1 MNLYSTIKGSAVLM
15 TLCLAA
21 NAQASDSRSLDDV
34 KTLQVTGVGAIEI
47 MPDQFVISGAVIKQE
62 PDLVEAMNSM
72 ANVVNQ
78 VQSSLPKING
88 LQTSDFNFATV
99 TTTGVKDPACLLFN
113 AEADRTNATL
123 REKEKRVRKKVCEDA
138 TQQASVTFTYT
149 GAPVEKAGDAIS
161 KLAEAGAVRVR
172 LNGYKISNLEEI
184 ELQAGERA
192 VANARNKAD
201 RLAAAGGSVI
211 IGVKDLTSYVPTYH
225 QQVAAA
231 PRVNT
236 YGAGETSRILK
247 DRIEDKTVTAMNLK
261 PGPQVISASVS
272 LEFIYE

>member
-1 MNLYSTIKGSAVLM
+1 MKPFSILSAALM
-15 TLCLAA
+15 VFLMAA
-21 NAQASDSRSLDDV
+21 NAQASETRSLKDV
-34 KTLQVTGVGAIEI
+34 KTLQVTGVGEIEI

-62 PDLVEAMNSM
+62 PVLVDAMNAM
-72 ANVVNQ
+72 AGVVNQ
-78 VQSSLPKING
+78 VQASLPKING
-88 LQTSDFNFATV
+88 LETSDFNFASV
-99 TTTGVKDPACLLFN
+99 NTTGVKDPACLLFN
-113 AEADRTNATL
+113 QEADRTNSTL
-123 REKEKRVRKKVCEDA
+123 RDKERRVRKKICEDV

-149 GAPVEKAGDAIS
+149 GSPVHKAGDAIS

-211 IGVKDLTSYVPTYH
+211 VGVKDLTSYVPTYQ
-225 QQVAAA
+225 QQVATA

-236 YGAGETSRILK
+236 YGAGETTRILK
-247 DRIEDKTVTAMNLK
+247 DTIEDKTVTAMNLK